1 MQALHASDANCPL
14 GAGALVRYEGGPR
27 KSKPMDDRPES
38 HATAADRPRDSDVAD
53 RLKAIALMCIAITLF
68 AGLDTSAKYLATRS
82 ELPVIQIVWV
92 RFLGQFLIMST
103 FLSGLPVSAL
113 LGTRKLGWE
122 LARSV
127 LMAATTAF
135 NFLALQ
141 YLRLDQTITVVFL
154 APLVVAL
161 LAGPLL
167 GEWVGWRRLIAI
179 LVGFLGILIV
189 VRPGIEG
196 LHFAFG
202 FAFGAMLAYALFM
215 LLTRYLAAFDG
226 PLVMLYFSILIGT
239 FGLAPFALWDWVWPQ
254 TTLQWLLLPLLGILG
269 GTGHYLFIHAYRL
282 APASSIAPFLY
293 LQILSMVAFGYIVF
307 NDLPDVWTLAGC
319 AVIIGSGI
327 YLIHRERVTRTRI
340 EPVEPI

>member
-1 MQALHASDANCPL
+1 
-14 GAGALVRYEGGPR
+14 
-27 KSKPMDDRPES
+27 MDDRTQPPT
-38 HATAADRPRDSDVAD
+38 HASQPDAGSQVAD
-53 RLKAIALMCIAITLF
+53 RLKAIGLMCVAVTLF
-68 AGLDTSAKYLATRS
+68 AGLDTSAKYLATRA
-82 ELPVIQIVWV
+82 ELPVVELVWV
-92 RFLGQFLIMST
+92 RFLGQFLIMLT
-103 FLSGLPVSAL
+103 LLSALPLKAL
-113 LGTRKLGWE
+113 LGTRKLTLE
-122 LARSV
+122 LVRSF
-127 LMAATTAF
+127 LMVSTTAF

-189 VRPGIEG
+189 VRPGVAS
-196 LHFAFG
+196 LPPAFG
-202 FAFGAMLAYALFM
+202 FAFGAMLAYALFI
-215 LLTRYLAAFDG
+215 LLTRHLAAYDG
-226 PLVMLYFSILIGT
+226 PIAMLFFSILLGT
-239 FGLAPFALWDWVWPQ
+239 FALAPFAIWQWVWPT

-282 APASSIAPFLY
+282 APASTIAPFLY
-293 LQILSMVAFGYIVF
+293 LQLLSMVGFGYIVF
-307 NDLPDVWTLAGC
+307 NDLPDVWTLAGS

-327 YLIHRERVTRTRI
+327 YLIHRERVTRTPI

>member
-1 MQALHASDANCPL
+1 
-14 GAGALVRYEGGPR
+14 
-27 KSKPMDDRPES
+27 MDDRTQSPTNENQPDTGS
-38 HATAADRPRDSDVAD
+38 QVAD
-53 RLKAIALMCIAITLF
+53 RLKAIGLMCVAVTLF
-68 AGLDTSAKYLATRS
+68 AGLDTSAKYLATRA
-82 ELPVIQIVWV
+82 ELPVVELVWV
-92 RFLGQFLIMST
+92 RFLGQFLIMLT
-103 FLSGLPVSAL
+103 LLSALPLKAL
-113 LGTRKLGWE
+113 LGTRKLTLE
-122 LARSV
+122 LVRSF
-127 LMAATTAF
+127 LMVSTTAF

-161 LAGPLL
+161 LAGPML

-189 VRPGIEG
+189 VRPGVAS
-196 LHFAFG
+196 LHPAFG

-215 LLTRYLAAFDG
+215 LLTRHLAAYDG
-226 PLVMLYFSILIGT
+226 PIAMLFFSILLGT
-239 FGLAPFALWDWVWPQ
+239 FALAPFAIWQWVWPT

-282 APASSIAPFLY
+282 APASTIAPFLY
-293 LQILSMVAFGYIVF
+293 LQLLSMVGFGYIVF
-307 NDLPDVWTLAGC
+307 NDLPDVWTLAGS

-327 YLIHRERVTRTRI
+327 YLIHRERVTRAPI